1 MGKSSVNVGKFFFKS
16 SVFCRGKNGAMC
28 RNAGGAGMAQAGR
41 GIAGGFAAFRG
52 LWGLVGAER
61 VRKGQGLERWSGTA
75 GGQGLKVYTVGIH
88 MILICIFVCGHSPV
102 GLSVAF

>member
-28 RNAGGAGMAQAGR
+28 RTAGGAGMAQAGR
-41 GIAGGFAAFRG
+41 GIAGG
-52 LWGLVGAER
+52 LCSVSGLVGAER

-88 MILICIFVCGHSPV
+88 MILFCIFVCGHSPV